1 MGKHSAKQRRIPN
14 VSQGAKSAVA
24 YTFASL
30 FSKGLAFITVP
41 IFTRI
46 MSTDEIGTV
55 NLYNSWQ
62 STLTVIATLSLTYG
76 GYMVALKEF
85 EHERDQYESSV
96 LALTTIS
103 SCIVAALYFI
113 APNFWSKILGLD
125 RSLLVLMVIGFL
137 VSPATEFWLAR
148 QRYEYRYK
156 AATAVTILSAIV
168 ASVLSVIVV
177 IFLRNNHSEAV
188 AEGRLIANYGV
199 LYAVA
204 LVLWIYIMVRGH
216 KIFNFKYWSFS
227 LALSLPLIANQF
239 ATQIL
244 NNSGRVMIGWFV
256 NNSAVGI
263 YGTLSSISTV
273 STIVWSAINSSFIP
287 FLYRNIDNNEGKKK
301 IKNLSQ
307 LLLAVYAMVCV
318 LITFLAPEVVKIMA
332 TDEYYSAIY
341 IMPAISA
348 AIFQNAIS
356 NMYANVLLYHK
367 KSSYILISSVTAAVV
382 NIVLNALLIPLFG
395 YQAAAYSM
403 LIAFMLLSYLQMF
416 ISRKLHFKITDSCET
431 VYNDSAIIVIQWA
444 TIILSFTSMVLYH
457 FTILRYAAVI
467 GLLLG
472 GCILLKKY
480 DKLGKDR
487 RVRDCL
493 D

>member
-1 MGKHSAKQRRIPN
+1 
-14 VSQGAKSAVA
+14 
-24 YTFASL
+24 
-30 FSKGLAFITVP
+30 
-41 IFTRI
+41 
-46 MSTDEIGTV
+46 
-55 NLYNSWQ
+55 
-62 STLTVIATLSLTYG
+62 
-76 GYMVALKEF
+76 
-85 EHERDQYESSV
+85 
-96 LALTTIS
+96 
-103 SCIVAALYFI
+103 
-113 APNFWSKILGLD
+113 
-125 RSLLVLMVIGFL
+125 MVIGFL

-367 KSSYILISSVTAAVV
+367 KSSYILISSVTAAIV

-480 DKLGKDR
+480 DKLAKDR

>member
-1 MGKHSAKQRRIPN
+1 MAIHADR
-14 VSQGAKSAVA
+14 
-24 YTFASL
+24 YC
-30 FSKGLAFITVP
+30 
-41 IFTRI
+41 
-46 MSTDEIGTV
+46 
-55 NLYNSWQ
+55 NL
-62 STLTVIATLSLTYG
+62 IADVWR
-76 GYMVALKEF
+76 YMVALKEF

-216 KIFNFKYWSFS
+216 KVFNCKYWSFS

-287 FLYRNIDNNEGKKK
+287 FLYRNI
-301 IKNLSQ
+301 
-307 LLLAVYAMVCV
+307 
-318 LITFLAPEVVKIMA
+318 
-332 TDEYYSAIY
+332 
-341 IMPAISA
+341 
-348 AIFQNAIS
+348 
-356 NMYANVLLYHK
+356 
-367 KSSYILISSVTAAVV
+367 
-382 NIVLNALLIPLFG
+382 
-395 YQAAAYSM
+395 
-403 LIAFMLLSYLQMF
+403 
-416 ISRKLHFKITDSCET
+416 
-431 VYNDSAIIVIQWA
+431 
-444 TIILSFTSMVLYH
+444 
-457 FTILRYAAVI
+457 
-467 GLLLG
+467 
-472 GCILLKKY
+472 
-480 DKLGKDR
+480 
-487 RVRDCL
+487 
-493 D
+493 

>member
-1 MGKHSAKQRRIPN
+1 
-14 VSQGAKSAVA
+14 
-24 YTFASL
+24 
-30 FSKGLAFITVP
+30 
-41 IFTRI
+41 

-216 KIFNFKYWSFS
+216 KVFNCKYWSFS

-287 FLYRNIDNNEGKKK
+287 FLYRNLDNNEGKKK

-307 LLLAVYAMVCV
+307 LLLAAYAMVCV

-367 KSSYILISSVTAAVV
+367 SRRISNLFSY
-382 NIVLNALLIPLFG
+382 
-395 YQAAAYSM
+395 
-403 LIAFMLLSYLQMF
+403 
-416 ISRKLHFKITDSCET
+416 SCNCE
-431 VYNDSAIIVIQWA
+431 YRA
-444 TIILSFTSMVLYH
+444 
-457 FTILRYAAVI
+457 
-467 GLLLG
+467 
-472 GCILLKKY
+472 
-480 DKLGKDR
+480 
-487 RVRDCL
+487 
-493 D
+493 